1 VTRIEISDVRVALIC
16 FICRSSDHWDSHL
29 FSKKFTR
36 IVVMNIE
43 HLLVMKIAL
52 RINDLLSRKES
63 HGLCYRG
70 SQEFVLKA
78 LQVCVASICC
88 AVTVAQAL
96 AQTTPESAV
105 STNILEP
112 TPAPQTSPLPS
123 PETLFRSPTPSPL
136 VSPTP
141 LPTPLPDGT
150 MPQPLPVMPTPVL
163 QDAETLAK
171 ELDQPLPGPRQFSE
185 PLMKPGEWKFSPA
198 IGLPSPSVAPTLS
211 PSPTPMQSHQ

>member
-1 VTRIEISDVRVALIC
+1 
-16 FICRSSDHWDSHL
+16 
-29 FSKKFTR
+29 
-36 IVVMNIE
+36 MNIE

-52 RINDLLSRKES
+52 RINDLLSREES

-88 AVTVAQAL
+88 AATVAQAL

-105 STNILEP
+105 STNVLEP
-112 TPAPQTSPLPS
+112 TPAPQSSPLLS
-123 PETLFRSPTPSPL
+123 PETLFQSPTPSPL

-171 ELDQPLPGPRQFSE
+171 ELDQPLPVPRQFAE

-211 PSPTPMQSHQ
+211 PLPTPTQSHQ